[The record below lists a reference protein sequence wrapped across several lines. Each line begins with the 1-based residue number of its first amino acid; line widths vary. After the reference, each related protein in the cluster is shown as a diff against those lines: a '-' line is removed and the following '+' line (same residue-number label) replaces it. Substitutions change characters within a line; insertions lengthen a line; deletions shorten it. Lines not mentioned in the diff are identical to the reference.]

1 MKLKA
6 DYIASETSI
15 QGFGDSIDVVILG
28 AKYGRGTRS
37 GMFGSFLC
45 GVMTEDSV
53 DYCIMD
59 YS

>member
-45 GVMTEDSV
+45 GVMAEDSV

-59 YS
+59 HS